1 MLNYKYI
8 VVGAGIYGSVIANRI
23 ASVLNED
30 VLLIEKRDH
39 IGGELLFPDRRG
51 NGNRISLL
59 RVPYFS
65 YLG

>member
-39 IGGELLFPDRRG
+39 TGG
-51 NGNRISLL
+51 NC
-59 RVPYFS
+59 
-65 YLG
+65 